1 LLVASRGRTLSSSS
15 MLSSQ
20 VVGIDSPRSCA
31 PTGRTARAGERALA
45 RAICGIRWTPD
56 RVTVEGNP
64 YYAWIIEGLELFEA
78 LADRD
83 VEPIEVFPT
92 ASWTRWF
99 GPRGSKSRALWTEQ
113 GVTRL
118 GLVGVPSRTNQDQ
131 RDAIAAAVT
140 ARQHTVGSTEA
151 LGEIVVPTVL
161 PAGAH
166 APVTPATESPITPQA
181 KARRLQPGSVDSIE
195 RRRSSEQSRRAARPR
210 TRMPRRP
217 EATNSL
223 RKQSAIGCAGTE
235 TFSRMSTG
243 SCGSML
249 GPT

>member
-1 LLVASRGRTLSSSS
+1 MLPSCDALTVTCWIGVDVGGKRKGFDVAVIDEQRLLALVGRLAREDVVQ
-15 MLSSQ
+15 LVDAEQ
-20 VVGIDSPRSCA
+20 PAVVGIDSPRSSA

-64 YYAWIIEGLELFEA
+64 YYTWIIEGLELFEA

-113 GVTRL
+113 GVTQL

-151 LGEIVVPTVL
+151 LGEIVVPMVL

-181 KARRLQPGSVDSIE
+181 K
-195 RRRSSEQSRRAARPR
+195 
-210 TRMPRRP
+210 
-217 EATNSL
+217 
-223 RKQSAIGCAGTE
+223 
-235 TFSRMSTG
+235 
-243 SCGSML
+243 
-249 GPT
+249 GPTSSAGLR